1 MPSQQ
6 PFWCDMDFFRR
17 LAQQLRE
24 VWAGMSTARRG
35 LFVAVAVLLAA
46 LVGGALYY
54 RSQPEWAVLYSNL
67 TEDDAQAIRD
77 KLQTQGVPVRV
88 SFDHRTV
95 EVPVDRVGAVRIDLA
110 GQGLPAQAKGYEL
123 FDEPSLGTTPF
134 QQNVN
139 LLRAKQAV
147 IAKTIRQ
154 LEPVANAT
162 VEIARPEP
170 SPFIREKQPTTAS
183 VMVQLRPNGALS
195 RAQVNGIVAFVSK
208 AVEGLTPENVTVMD
222 GKGNQLSEQG
232 GPEAGV
238 VSSQLDYRRAV
249 ESYLAEKAQAILI
262 PSLGAGRAVVKVTAD
277 INFQNRKEV
286 HETINPDQKA
296 LKKERTTTRTN
307 NSSGGGGA
315 RGVAGATPN
324 LAGRQSGASAG
335 GGGST
340 STNKEDESEA
350 DYEYSHTHREI
361 EDRLGGIKRLTVAAT
376 VDLTP
381 PEGGKPPLTTQ
392 AVEGLIKQALGFD
405 DQRGDAIQVTEAKLA
420 SAAPPPLVEEAP
432 ETKAFWRDPQFFAW
446 VRNASLA
453 IAVVLLALVMVLIAW
468 LLVRTARMP
477 SLSTAALGP
486 EAAKGSPTAER
497 LAVTAH
503 QDPDALVRAIAALM
517 EQP

>member
-1 MPSQQ
+1 
-6 PFWCDMDFFRR
+6 MDFLRR
-17 LAQQLRE
+17 VAQQLRE

-35 LFVAVAVLLAA
+35 VFVAVAALLMA

-77 KLQTQGVPVRV
+77 KLQTQGIPVKV

-95 EVPVDRVGAVRIDLA
+95 EVPSERVGSVRIDLA

-162 VEIARPEP
+162 VEIAKPDP

-183 VMVQLRPNGALS
+183 VMVQLKPSGALS

-208 AVEGLTPENVTVMD
+208 AVEGLTPDNVTVVD
-222 GKGNQLSEQG
+222 GKGNQLSEPG
-232 GPEAGV
+232 GPEAGA

-262 PSLGAGRAVVKVTAD
+262 PALGPGRAVVKITAD

-286 HETINPDQKA
+286 NDTILPEQKA
-296 LKKERTTTRTN
+296 LKSERTTSRTN
-307 NSSGGGGA
+307 NSSGSGGA
-315 RGVAGATPN
+315 RGTAGATAN
-324 LAGRQSGASAG
+324 LAGRQGAGAAASGT
-335 GGGST
+335 T
-340 STNKEDESEA
+340 STNKDEDSEST
-350 DYEYSHTHREI
+350 YEYSRTHREL

-381 PEGGKPPLTTQ
+381 PDGGKPPLT
-392 AVEGLIKQALGFD
+392 AKDVEGLIRQAVGFD
-405 DQRGDAIQVTEAKLA
+405 EQRGDALQVTEAKLA
-420 SAAPPPLVEEAP
+420 SAVPPPTEETP
-432 ETKAFWRDPQFFAW
+432 EAKAFWRDPEFFLW

-453 IAVVLLALVMVLIAW
+453 IAVVLLTLVMALIAW
-468 LLVRTARMP
+468 LLVKNARAP
-477 SLSTAALGP
+477 SLSTAAL
-486 EAAKGSPTAER
+486 ESNALRETASEDR
-497 LAVTAH
+497 LAVTAR
-503 QDPDALVRAIAALM
+503 QDPDALARLIAALM